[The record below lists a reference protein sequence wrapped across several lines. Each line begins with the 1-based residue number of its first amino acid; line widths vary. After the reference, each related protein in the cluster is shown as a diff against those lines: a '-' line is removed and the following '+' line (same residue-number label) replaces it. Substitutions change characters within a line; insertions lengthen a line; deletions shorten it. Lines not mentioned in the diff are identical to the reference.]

1 MSEYSN
7 ELIEK
12 LKKAQNVEEVAELL
26 KTYCQNEAE
35 AKRRYA
41 STLKSS
47 GVGADEC
54 IGCGQCEGA
63 CPQGLPIIDLLAR
76 TAEALA

>member
-1 MSEYSN
+1 MQIPIPDYFKAMN
-7 ELIEK
+7 RLLIFE
-12 LKKAQNVEEVAELL
+12 
-26 KTYCQNEAE
+26 NEAE

>member
-35 AKRRYA
+35 AKGENEIFACRRTG
-41 STLKSS
+41 TLSGGICNSS
-47 GVGADEC
+47 
-54 IGCGQCEGA
+54 
-63 CPQGLPIIDLLAR
+63 R
-76 TAEALA
+76 RW

>member
-26 KTYCQNEAE
+26 KTYCQNGAE
-35 AKRRYA
+35 AKKVWEKM
-41 STLKSS
+41 KSLRAGEQELS
-47 GVGADEC
+47 PEEFATVAGGVDWPDEPC
-54 IGCGQCEGA
+54 WDIVKR
-63 CPQGLPIIDLLAR
+63 PW
-76 TAEALA
+76 